1 MKKMDIYMM
10 TDIRAVTPVSGYGMY
25 CIEWISPKGK
35 ATLTDMVELTEC
47 NARSATLRTAI
58 KALERITESCEL
70 TMHVSETYVA
80 TAIAK
85 NYVGDWMENGWKTK
99 KDREVVSKDLWQQLM
114 HLLSR
119 HQYTVVYDI
128 SHEYSRWMA
137 DELTRKEKKKK

>member
-1 MKKMDIYMM
+1 
-10 TDIRAVTPVSGYGMY
+10 
-25 CIEWISPKGK
+25 
-35 ATLTDMVELTEC
+35 
-47 NARSATLRTAI
+47 
-58 KALERITESCEL
+58 
-70 TMHVSETYVA
+70 MHVSETYVA

>member
-10 TDIRAVTPVSGYGMY
+10 TDIRAVTPVSGYGVY

-35 ATLTDMVELTEC
+35 ATDMVELTEC
-47 NARSATLRTAI
+47 NARSATLTTAI

-80 TAIAK
+80 TAISK
-85 NYVGDWMENGWKTK
+85 NYVGDWMKNDWKTK
-99 KDREVVSKDLWQQLM
+99 KGRDVVSKDLWQQLM
-114 HLLSR
+114 YFLSA
-119 HQYTVVYDI
+119 HQCTVVYDI

-137 DELTRKEKKKK
+137 NELTRKEKKKK